1 MKKMPGVVLLLA
13 ASCAVPT
20 VMADNAP
27 NSDAGVAA
35 GSTANASAA
44 ASGSTTAEIAMGVG
58 TAAVIGAII
67 AGSSDNKGTATTST
81 TSTH

>member
-13 ASCAVPT
+13 AGFAVPV

-27 NSDAGVAA
+27 NDTGVAA
-35 GSTANASAA
+35 GSTANASSAA
-44 ASGSTTAEIAMGVG
+44 AGSTTAEIAMGVG
-58 TAAVIGAII
+58 TAAVIGAIV